1 MSCFTEASAG
11 FRNLRESREKT
22 AGFRRYCFHTLEL
35 AGPHN
40 RNRTREINGDT
51 DDFASPKKCDPRY
64 VLLVQNAVSV
74 PRTRFSFRN
83 FSRPGDFSKS
93 AFFSMLEIIFFH
105 TQQTES
111 TDTGSDPGGSPHTT
125 LIETT
130 AAAAA
135 TGMQ

>member
-1 MSCFTEASAG
+1 MFCWYKMPFFFL
-11 FRNLRESREKT
+11 FRERDFPFEISRDRGT
-22 AGFRRYCFHTLEL
+22 SL
-35 AGPHN
+35 N
-40 RNRTREINGDT
+40 
-51 DDFASPKKCDPRY
+51 PR
-64 VLLVQNAVSV
+64 
-74 PRTRFSFRN
+74 F
-83 FSRPGDFSKS
+83 
-93 AFFSMLEIIFFH
+93 FFSMLEIIFFH